1 MFIKLCYI
9 TKAQGD
15 NRAPVGS
22 NILYLGHTAVVITSS
37 LIEADRSLL
46 PERKQMKEEN
56 PTVQFGENHTSNSHR
71 RSPKIL
77 LYHARHCKQNS
88 KANVIY
94 PAHTAHIIP
103 NGQGNERGP
112 WSGSPQDFPPL
123 THVGAM
129 RSSSCDSA
137 RLIGA
142 LWGWLVSVGMSN
154 TP

>member
-22 NILYLGHTAVVITSS
+22 DILYLGHTAVVITSS

-46 PERKQMKEEN
+46 PERKQMKEEKS
-56 PTVQFGENHTSNSHR
+56 TVQFGENHTSNSHKR
-71 RSPKIL
+71 PPKIM
-77 LYHARHCKQNS
+77 HATANKTQ
-88 KANVIY
+88 ANVIY

-112 WSGSPQDFPPL
+112 
-123 THVGAM
+123 
-129 RSSSCDSA
+129 
-137 RLIGA
+137 
-142 LWGWLVSVGMSN
+142 
-154 TP
+154 